1 MRNSTRFPPGRS
13 SGARSASTPMRA
25 PADRA
30 RVRVLAVVSLGALS
44 LGGCTSG
51 STGTRGTPAPAA
63 LPGGGAPVE
72 LDPAGLSVEITNPYW
87 PMDVGD
93 RWVFEETDGAGETQ
107 RVEVTVLDD
116 TYTVA
121 AGIEARVVHDRVTG
135 PDGAVVEDTL
145 DWYAQDAEG
154 NVWYLGEQTA
164 EYENGEI
171 VSTDG
176 SWEAG
181 IDGAQPGVVVPAEP
195 EPGLAYRQEYLAGEA
210 EAEAVVLSVSEQV
223 EASTDA
229 YTGALL
235 TRDTTPLQPEVSE
248 LKFYAP
254 GIGPVLVV
262 QTAGGT
268 SRETL
273 VETTRTR

>member
-1 MRNSTRFPPGRS
+1 
-13 SGARSASTPMRA
+13 
-25 PADRA
+25 
-30 RVRVLAVVSLGALS
+30 
-44 LGGCTSG
+44 
-51 STGTRGTPAPAA
+51 
-63 LPGGGAPVE
+63 
-72 LDPAGLSVEITNPYW
+72 
-87 PMDVGD
+87 
-93 RWVFEETDGAGETQ
+93 
-107 RVEVTVLDD
+107 VT
-116 TYTVA
+116 A
-121 AGIEARVVHDRVTG
+121 

-195 EPGLAYRQEYLAGEA
+195 EPGLGYRQEYLAGEA
-210 EAEAVVLSVSEQV
+210 EDEAVVLSVSEQV
-223 EASTDA
+223 EAPTDA
-229 YTGALL
+229 YAGALL

-262 QTAGGT
+262 QTAGGA